1 MLLVCSSS
9 RHIFKASGD
18 QLIDVEFYGSG
29 SFYTLLFQFNLI
41 VNPLAV
47 AVDIGIELF

>member
-1 MLLVCSSS
+1 LFAPAQAYLF
-9 RHIFKASGD
+9 RASGN

-29 SFYTLLFQFNLI
+29 SFYTFLFQFNLI